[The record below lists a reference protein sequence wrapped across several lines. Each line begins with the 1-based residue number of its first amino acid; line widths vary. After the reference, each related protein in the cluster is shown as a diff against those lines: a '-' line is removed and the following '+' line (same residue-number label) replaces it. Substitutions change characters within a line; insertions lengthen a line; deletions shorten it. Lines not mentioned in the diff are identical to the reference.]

1 MTEDRTQIDAEDAAD
16 ELLDRAR
23 EIASNSTAT
32 PTRHMAAQTFALM
45 AIAHELRASRAV
57 AAETRDT
64 LDAIYGKLD
73 LLTTLP

>member
-1 MTEDRTQIDAEDAAD
+1 MEDRTQIDAENAAD
-16 ELLDRAR
+16 ELLTNAR
-23 EIASNSTAT
+23 SLASRSAGSKESL
-32 PTRHMAAQTFALM
+32 MAAQTFAMM